1 LVATAQAKIDT
12 QPSPNGSLG
21 EFCNR
26 LPCADY
32 QDLERVDDPDSW
44 FQVYNVAT
52 GVKAIYEPHQWQETI
67 SYLIEGES
75 TALLFD
81 TGNGISDIHALI
93 KRLTEKVII
102 VFNSHSHFDH
112 VGGNHAFKQVYA
124 MDTLITKERQ
134 KGVVNEGIAEE
145 VSAEA
150 LCRRLPKGV
159 SKKTHTGRPYSISK
173 HIEDGYIFDL
183 GGRQIEV
190 IHVPGHTSDASP

>member
-1 LVATAQAKIDT
+1 
-12 QPSPNGSLG
+12 
-21 EFCNR
+21 
-26 LPCADY
+26 
-32 QDLERVDDPDSW
+32 
-44 FQVYNVAT
+44 
-52 GVKAIYEPHQWQETI
+52 
-67 SYLIEGES
+67 
-75 TALLFD
+75 
-81 TGNGISDIHALI
+81 
-93 KRLTEKVII
+93 
-102 VFNSHSHFDH
+102 
-112 VGGNHAFKQVYA
+112 